1 MARKTVK
8 VPEVVEAPKVA
19 PAGFHFSKEKLL
31 WGAGILLVGVLV
43 YLLYAVNSSHEMT
56 CEVLGVDTVMNVV
69 KMNCSR

>member
-1 MARKTVK
+1 MARKIVK
-8 VPEVVEAPKVA
+8 LEEAPKQEA
-19 PAGFHFSKEKLL
+19 AHPGFHLSKEKLV
-31 WGAGILLVGVLV
+31 WGAGILLVGVLI